1 MQNLELKELMRLGF
15 KIEYK
20 KGKDNVA
27 AYALSR
33 KDSHGK
39 IATMLTLRSQFI
51 TRAIDF
57 WNT

>member
-33 KDSHGK
+33 KDSLVQLIFGTLDKELRK
-39 IATMLTLRSQFI
+39 IVDIIL
-51 TRAIDF
+51 
-57 WNT
+57 